1 VPLRLLAR
9 AAPFVLGAVA
19 AGLWLRRR
27 HVERPALRERTGEVP
42 PAPPSRPPA
51 PHTRSAAPPTRPSGR
66 FQRPVAARF
75 ARAAARRPIDIVT
88 IVDDL
93 LGTAR

>member
-19 AGLWLRRR
+19 AGIWLHRRQA
-27 HVERPALRERTGEVP
+27 ERPALREVTGELPPPVP
-42 PAPPSRPPA
+42 PRRRPSR
-51 PHTRSAAPPTRPSGR
+51 R
-66 FQRPVAARF
+66 FVRRPV
-75 ARAAARRPIDIVT
+75 DIVT

-93 LGTAR
+93 LGAAR

>member
-19 AGLWLRRR
+19 AGIWLQRRQAQP
-27 HVERPALRERTGEVP
+27 PALRERTGEAPPPVP
-42 PAPPSRPPA
+42 PEVAPRPV
-51 PHTRSAAPPTRPSGR
+51 RFRRPS
-66 FQRPVAARF
+66 
-75 ARAAARRPIDIVT
+75 IDIVT

-93 LGTAR
+93 LRVSR